1 MGDRKHK
8 SIRFYPDRSVEIGI
22 SRFRITAAAH
32 GRTALDFLSGRI
44 LNMSP
49 QRLEVA
55 FYKGLIR
62 VNKELV
68 KEEHVLV
75 KGDEVEVDTTHF
87 QRAKVFPEKLPL
99 EIVYED
105 AAILILHKQ
114 SGMPCHAGLGVYHG
128 TLLNALAWYYEEKG
142 IEGLANGLVHRLD
155 RGTSGLMLC
164 AKTKAAYQNLS
175 GQMLRGEIK
184 RTYFAGSE
192 SMAPALRGT
201 IDAPLKRES
210 KHSFDIRIDKNG
222 KAAVTHY
229 EWLEKQG
236 DLNIYR
242 CITEYGR
249 THQVRI
255 HLASV
260 GVPLLGDTRY
270 GGKES
275 SRLFLCSASIAFKH
289 PVDGTPWELCLDKPD
304 F

>member
-1 MGDRKHK
+1 M
-8 SIRFYPDRSVEIGI
+8 EINI
-22 SRFRITAAAH
+22 TRFRISNAAQ
-32 GRTALDFLSGRI
+32 GKTALDFLSGRI

-55 FYKGLIR
+55 FFKGLIQ
-62 VNKELV
+62 VNKVVV
-68 KEEHVLV
+68 KEDHVLF

-105 AAILILHKQ
+105 ASILILHKQ

-128 TLLNALAWYYEEKG
+128 TLLNALAWYYAEKG
-142 IEGLANGLVHRLD
+142 IEGLPNGLVHRLD

-164 AKTKAAYQNLS
+164 AKTKEAYQNLS
-175 GQMLRGEIK
+175 AQMLRGEIK
-184 RTYFAGSE
+184 RSYFAGSE
-192 SMAPALRGT
+192 MMAPALQGT
-201 IDAPLKRES
+201 IDAPLKRDG

-222 KAAVTHY
+222 KPAVTHY
-229 EWLEKQG
+229 EWVEKQG
-236 DLNIYR
+236 NLNIYHCR
-242 CITEYGR
+242 TEFGR

-260 GVPLLGDTRY
+260 GIPISGDTRY
-270 GGKES
+270 GGKEG
-275 SRLFLCSASIAFKH
+275 SRMCLCSASIAFKH
-289 PVDGTPWELCLDKPD
+289 PVDGTPWELRLDRPD